1 MKGIYLLNISWKKM
15 WAMFRMFVTLCCYI
29 WGRSLRRRDTNFGSF
44 CLCTAVTLKLM
55 MSEIRHKNK

>member
-15 WAMFRMFVTLCCYI
+15 WTVLVTLCCYI
-29 WGRSLRRRDTNFGSF
+29 WCRSLRRRDTNFGSF